1 MSTSRKL
8 SKWRWL
14 AVIAVLALV
23 AAACAEGTTDTTS
36 GETTTT
42 AATGDGETTT
52 TAAPTV
58 EGFTYKIGI
67 FSDLTTDNFWAYLG
81 PEADVYNGYVLGSS
95 HPALFTIAYPN
106 ILVVPSLAE
115 GDPNEVV
122 QDGAVWAVEQ
132 TIRPGIMWS
141 DGEEVTANDLAFTY
155 DVMSEFGL
163 GGNWPGYFSLKADA
177 VEDDPATED
186 VDETADAREGVT
198 SVTAV
203 DDYTVRVEFSVQP
216 GLAVWNNGVGLA
228 PFMPEH
234 FWADMV
240 EEARASDDPSATLY
254 AFSGEGEPSAGQM
267 IYSSREPGAFAQN
280 TMNQD
285 DYYAGTEYTFYA
297 DGSFRQK
304 NDAQG
309 FDEVYN
315 GSGEGEVT
323 TQWTTGPY
331 ASDVLYSIYSD
342 QNAAIL
348 ALRNGEI
355 DFILSSLGLQAGL
368 KDQITSAPDLNLIAN
383 ASNGFRYLAFN
394 MRKSPM
400 SEMSFRQALACMTD
414 KEFMQTLLQGAAI
427 PAYSLVP
434 PGNAFWANPD
444 VEQLCKG
451 LPTGPTDEAPDENRF
466 TKAVQILTD
475 GGFTWSVAP
484 EWDAD
489 NQKLKDGTGT
499 GLKDP
504 NGTTVPELELLA
516 PGPGYDPLRSTY
528 AVWIAEWASNLG
540 IPVKANPTGF
550 TVIVDKAFA
559 LGEEALNWDMYILG
573 WGLGDASLPTFHE
586 SFFASYQDSAE
597 GGFNTP
603 GYANDRV
610 DELAAELL
618 AATDV
623 DTAKAAV
630 QEMDKIIVEEAPY
643 IVLFQTPILEAYRT
657 TLVFPFTDTLDGIQN
672 LYGLPADIKAVD

>member
-1 MSTSRKL
+1 MRTSRKL

-14 AVIAVLALV
+14 AVVAVLAMI
-23 AAACAEGTTDTTS
+23 AAACAEGTTETTA

-42 AATGDGETTT
+42 AAPSDDGDTTTT

-95 HPALFTIAYPN
+95 HPALFAIRYPN
-106 ILVVPSLAE
+106 ILVAPQLAE
-115 GDPNEVV
+115 GDPNPVV
-122 QDGAVWAVEQ
+122 QDGDVWAVEQ
-132 TIRPGIMWS
+132 TIRQGVLWS
-141 DGEEVTANDLAFTY
+141 DGEEVTANDLVFTY
-155 DVMSEFGL
+155 TVMSEFGL
-163 GGNWPGYFSLKADA
+163 GGNWPGYFSLQADA
-177 VEDDPATED
+177 VEDDPATEE
-186 VDETADAREGVT
+186 DESSPAREGVT

-203 DDYTVRVEFSVQP
+203 DDYTVRVEFSAEP
-216 GLAVWNNGVGLA
+216 GLALWNNGVGLA

-240 EEARASDDPSATLY
+240 EEARGSDDPSATLY
-254 AFSGEGEPSAGQM
+254 AFSGEGEPSAGEM
-267 IYSSREPGAFAQN
+267 IYSGREPGAFAQN
-280 TMNQD
+280 TMNTG
-285 DYYAGTEYTFYA
+285 DYFAGTEYTFYA
-297 DGSFRQK
+297 DGSFRMK

-315 GSGEGEVT
+315 GSGEGEIT
-323 TQWTTGPY
+323 SQWTSGPY

-348 ALRNGEI
+348 ALRNGEV

-383 ASNGFRYLAFN
+383 ASNGFRYLAYN

-400 SEMSFRQALACMTD
+400 SEQAFRRGLACMID
-414 KEFMQTLLQGAAI
+414 KEFMQTLLQGAAL
-427 PAYSLVP
+427 ATYSLVP
-434 PGNAFWANPD
+434 SGNAFWANPD

-451 LPTGPTDEAPDENRF
+451 LSGEERF
-466 TKAVQILTD
+466 AQAVQILTD
-475 GGFTWSVAP
+475 GGFTWDVAP

-489 NQKLKDGTGT
+489 NQELLAGTGT

-504 NGTTVPELELLA
+504 NGVTVPELELLA

-528 AVWIAEWASNLG
+528 SVWIAEWAGNLG

-550 TVIVDKAFA
+550 SVIVDKAFA
-559 LGEEALNWDMYILG
+559 LGEEALSWDMYILG

-630 QEMDKIIVEEAPY
+630 QEMDRIIVEEAPY
-643 IVLFQTPILEAYRT
+643 VVLFQTPILEAYRT

-672 LYGLPADIKAVD
+672 LSGLPADIKAVD

>member
-1 MSTSRKL
+1 MSTSPKL

-14 AVIAVLALV
+14 AVVAVLALV
-23 AAACAEGTTDTTS
+23 AAACAEGTTDTTT

-81 PEADVYNGYVLGSS
+81 PEADVYNGYVLGSA

-115 GDPNEVV
+115 GDPSEVV

-186 VDETADAREGVT
+186 ADESAPAREGVT

-203 DDYTVRVEFSVQP
+203 DDYTVRVEFSEQP

-267 IYSSREPGAFAQN
+267 IYSGREPGAFAQN

-315 GSGEGEVT
+315 GSGDGEVT
-323 TQWTTGPY
+323 TQWTSGPY
-331 ASDVLYSIYSD
+331 ASDVLYSVYSD

-400 SEMSFRQALACMTD
+400 SEVSFRRALACMTD

-434 PGNAFWANPD
+434 PGNTFWANPD
-444 VEQLCKG
+444 VEELCKG
-451 LPTGPTDEAPDENRF
+451 LPSGPTDEAPDENRF
-466 TKAVQILTD
+466 AKAVQILTD

-489 NQKLKDGTGT
+489 NQELKEGTGT

-504 NGTTVPELELLA
+504 NGVTVPELELLA

-528 AVWIAEWASNLG
+528 SVWIAEWASNLG

-559 LGEEALNWDMYILG
+559 LGDEALNWDMFILG

-610 DELAAELL
+610 DEL
-618 AATDV
+618 
-623 DTAKAAV
+623 
-630 QEMDKIIVEEAPY
+630 
-643 IVLFQTPILEAYRT
+643 
-657 TLVFPFTDTLDGIQN
+657 
-672 LYGLPADIKAVD
+672 

>member
-1 MSTSRKL
+1 MRTSWKL
-8 SKWRWL
+8 SKWRRL
-14 AVIAVLALV
+14 AVVAVLALI
-23 AAACAEGTTDTTS
+23 AAACAEGTTDTTAES
-36 GETTTT
+36 TTTT
-42 AATGDGETTT
+42 AAPSDGDTTT
-52 TAAPTV
+52 TAAPTP
-58 EGFTYKIGI
+58 EGFTYKIGM

-95 HPALFTIAYPN
+95 HPGLFTLAYPN
-106 ILVVPSLAE
+106 ILVVPALAE

-122 QDGAVWAVEQ
+122 QDGGVWAVEQ
-132 TIRPGIMWS
+132 TIRQGVMWS

-163 GGNWPGYFSLKADA
+163 GGNWPGYFSLQAEA

-186 VDETADAREGVT
+186 VDETAPAREGVT

-203 DDYTVRVEFSVQP
+203 DDYTVRVEFSEQP
-216 GLAVWNNGVGLA
+216 GLALWNNGVGLA

-267 IYSSREPGAFAQN
+267 IYSGREPGAFAQN
-280 TMNQD
+280 TMNTG

-323 TQWTTGPY
+323 TQWTSGPY

-368 KDQITSAPDLNLIAN
+368 KDQVTSAPDLNLIAN

-400 SEMSFRQALACMTD
+400 SEMSFRRALGCMTD

-434 PGNAFWANPD
+434 PGNTFWANPD

-451 LPTGPTDEAPDENRF
+451 LSGEERF
-466 TKAVQILTD
+466 TQAVQLLTD
-475 GGFTWSVAP
+475 GGFTWAVEP
-484 EWDAD
+484 EWDPD
-489 NQKLKDGTGT
+489 NQELKDGTGT

-504 NGTTVPELELLA
+504 SGTTVPELELLA

-528 AVWIAEWASNLG
+528 SVWIAEWASNLG

-550 TVIVDKAFA
+550 SVIVDKAYA

-573 WGLGDASLPTFHE
+573 WGLGDPSLPTFHE

-603 GYANDRV
+603 GYANDQV
-610 DELAAELL
+610 DELAATLL

-630 QEMDKIIVEEAPY
+630 QEMDRIIVEEAPY
-643 IVLFQTPILEAYRT
+643 VVLFQTPILEAYRT
-657 TLVFPFTDTLDGIQN
+657 TLAFPFTDALDGLQN
-672 LYGLPADIKAVD
+672 LYGLPGDVQAVD

>member
-1 MSTSRKL
+1 MRTSRKL

-14 AVIAVLALV
+14 AIVAVLAMI
-23 AAACAEGTTDTTS
+23 AAACAEGTTDTTA

-42 AATGDGETTT
+42 TEAPSDGETTT

-95 HPALFTIAYPN
+95 HPALFTLAYPN
-106 ILVVPSLAE
+106 ILMVPSLAE
-115 GDPNEVV
+115 GAPNEPAES
-122 QDGAVWAVEQ
+122 GGGWAVEQ
-132 TIRPGIMWS
+132 TIRQGVKWS
-141 DGEEVTANDLAFTY
+141 DGEEVTAQDLAFTY
-155 DVMSEFGL
+155 DIVKEFGL
-163 GGNWPGYFSLKADA
+163 GGNWTGTYFSLQADA

-186 VDETADAREGVT
+186 DESAPAREGVT

-203 DDYTVRVEFSVQP
+203 DDYTVRVEFSSQP
-216 GLAVWNNGVGLA
+216 GLALWNNGVGLA

-267 IYSSREPGAFAQN
+267 IYSGREPGAFAQN
-280 TMNQD
+280 TMNVD

-304 NDAQG
+304 SAGQG

-315 GSGEGEVT
+315 GTGDGEVT
-323 TQWTTGPY
+323 TQWTAGPY

-383 ASNGFRYLAFN
+383 ASNGFRYLSFN
-394 MRKSPM
+394 TRKSPM
-400 SEMSFRQALACMTD
+400 SEQSFRRAMGCMID

-434 PGNAFWANPD
+434 SGNTFWANPE
-444 VEQLCKG
+444 VEELCKG
-451 LPTGPTDEAPDENRF
+451 LGGEERF
-466 TKAVQILTD
+466 TEAVKILTD
-475 GGFTWSVAP
+475 GGFTWAVAP

-489 NQKLKDGTGT
+489 NQELRDGTGT

-504 NGTTVPELELLA
+504 SGTTIPELELLA

-528 AVWIAEWASNLG
+528 SVWIAEWASNLG

-550 TVIVDKAFA
+550 SVIVDKAFA
-559 LGEEALNWDMYILG
+559 LGEEALSWDMYILG
-573 WGLGDASLPTFHE
+573 WGLGDPSLPTFHE

-618 AATDV
+618 ASNDV
-623 DTAKAAV
+623 ETAKAAV
-630 QEMDKIIVEEAPY
+630 QEMDRIIVEEAPY
-643 IVLFQTPILEAYRT
+643 VVLFQTPILEAYRT
-657 TLVFPFTDTLDGIQN
+657 SLQFPFTDTLDGIQN
-672 LYGLPADIKAVD
+672 LSGLPADIQAID

>member
-1 MSTSRKL
+1 M
-8 SKWRWL
+8 
-14 AVIAVLALV
+14 I
-23 AAACAEGTTDTTS
+23 AAACAEGTTETTAEP

-42 AATGDGETTT
+42 AAPSDGETTT

-95 HPALFTIAYPN
+95 HPALFTLAFPN

-115 GDPNEVV
+115 GEPNPVV
-122 QDGAVWAVEQ
+122 QEGDSWVVEQ
-132 TIRPGIMWS
+132 TIRQGVMWS
-141 DGEEVTANDLAFTY
+141 DGEEVTANDLVFTY
-155 DVMSEFGL
+155 EVMKEFGL
-163 GGNWPGYFSLKADA
+163 GGNWTGYFSLQADA

-186 VDETADAREGVT
+186 EDESSPARDGVT
-198 SVTAV
+198 SITAP
-203 DDYTVRVEFSVQP
+203 DDYTVRVEFSAEP
-216 GLAVWNNGVGLA
+216 GLALWNNGVGLA

-234 FWADMV
+234 FWADKV
-240 EEARASDDPSATLY
+240 EEARGSDDPSATLY
-254 AFSGEGEPSAGQM
+254 AFSGEGEPSAGSM
-267 IYSSREPGAFAQN
+267 IYSGREPGAFANN
-280 TMNQD
+280 TMNVD

-304 NDAQG
+304 NDAKG

-323 TQWTTGPY
+323 SNWVQGPY

-368 KDQITSAPDLNLIAN
+368 KDQITSAPDLSLIAN
-383 ASNGFRYLAFN
+383 ASNGFRYLSYN

-400 SEMSFRQALACMTD
+400 SEQSFRRALTCMID

-434 PGNAFWANPD
+434 AGNTFWANPD

-451 LPTGPTDEAPDENRF
+451 FSGEERF
-466 TKAVQILTD
+466 TEAVQILKD
-475 GGFTWSVAP
+475 GGFTWDVDP

-489 NQKLKDGTGT
+489 NQELLAGTGT
-499 GLKDP
+499 GLTDP
-504 NGTTVPELELLA
+504 SGATVPELELLA

-528 AVWIAEWASNLG
+528 SVWIAEWASNLG

-550 TVIVDKAFA
+550 SVIVDKAFA

-573 WGLGDASLPTFHE
+573 WGLGDPSLPTFHE

-603 GYANDRV
+603 GYANDQV
-610 DELAAELL
+610 DELAAQLL
-618 AATDV
+618 SATDV

-630 QEMDKIIVEEAPY
+630 QEMDRIIVEEAPY
-643 IVLFQTPILEAYRT
+643 TVLFQTPILEAYRN

-672 LYGLPADIKAVD
+672 LSGVPADVKAVD

>member
-1 MSTSRKL
+1 
-8 SKWRWL
+8 
-14 AVIAVLALV
+14 
-23 AAACAEGTTDTTS
+23 
-36 GETTTT
+36 
-42 AATGDGETTT
+42 
-52 TAAPTV
+52 
-58 EGFTYKIGI
+58 
-67 FSDLTTDNFWAYLG
+67 
-81 PEADVYNGYVLGSS
+81 
-95 HPALFTIAYPN
+95 
-106 ILVVPSLAE
+106 
-115 GDPNEVV
+115 
-122 QDGAVWAVEQ
+122 
-132 TIRPGIMWS
+132 
-141 DGEEVTANDLAFTY
+141 
-155 DVMSEFGL
+155 
-163 GGNWPGYFSLKADA
+163 
-177 VEDDPATED
+177 
-186 VDETADAREGVT
+186 
-198 SVTAV
+198 
-203 DDYTVRVEFSVQP
+203 
-216 GLAVWNNGVGLA
+216 
-228 PFMPEH
+228 
-234 FWADMV
+234 
-240 EEARASDDPSATLY
+240 
-254 AFSGEGEPSAGQM
+254 M
-267 IYSSREPGAFAQN
+267 IYSGREPGAFAQN

-323 TQWTTGPY
+323 TQWTAGPY

>member
-1 MSTSRKL
+1 MITSRKL

-14 AVIAVLALV
+14 AVVAVLALV
-23 AAACAEGTTDTTS
+23 AAACAEGTTDTTAA

-42 AATGDGETTT
+42 AAPTDGETTT

-95 HPALFTIAYPN
+95 HPALFTLAFPN
-106 ILVVPSLAE
+106 ILLVPGLAE
-115 GDPNEVV
+115 GEPIAASQEGDI
-122 QDGAVWAVEQ
+122 WAVEQ
-132 TIRPGIMWS
+132 TIRQGVMWS
-141 DGEEVTANDLAFTY
+141 DGVEVTANDLAFTF

-163 GGNWPGYFSLKADA
+163 GGNWPGYFSLQADA

-186 VDETADAREGVT
+186 DDESSPAREGVL

-203 DDYTVRVEFSVQP
+203 DDYTVRVEFSEQP
-216 GLAVWNNGVGLA
+216 GLAIWNNGVGLA

-240 EEARASDDPSATLY
+240 EEARGSDDPSATLY
-254 AFSGEGEPSAGQM
+254 AFSGEGEPSAGSM
-267 IYSSREPGAFAQN
+267 VYSGREPGAFAQN
-280 TMNQD
+280 TMNAG

-323 TQWTTGPY
+323 TQWTSGPY

-400 SEMSFRQALACMTD
+400 SEQSFRRAMACMTD

-434 PGNAFWANPD
+434 SGNAFWANPE
-444 VEQLCKG
+444 VEELCKG
-451 LPTGPTDEAPDENRF
+451 LGGEERF
-466 TKAVQILTD
+466 TEAVQILTD
-475 GGFTWSVAP
+475 GGFTWTVAP

-489 NQKLKDGTGT
+489 NQELKDGTGT

-504 NGTTVPELELLA
+504 NGTTIPELELLA

-528 AVWIAEWASNLG
+528 SVWIAEWASNLG

-550 TVIVDKAFA
+550 SVIVDKAFA
-559 LGEEALNWDMYILG
+559 LGDEALSWDMYILG
-573 WGLGDASLPTFHE
+573 WGLGDPSLPTFHE

-630 QEMDKIIVEEAPY
+630 QEMDRIIVEEAPY
-643 IVLFQTPILEAYRT
+643 VVLFQTPILEAYRT

-672 LYGLPADIKAVD
+672 LSGLPGDIQAVD